1 MRDSVFVAVPSDGPG
16 GLDATPSAHFGRCAC
31 YTLARIHGETISDV
45 SILPNSGLEQGD
57 DLRPLKELAGI
68 GIKALLAGGMGMR
81 PFMGMEALGITPYF
95 NAGHATVRAT
105 LEAFAEG
112 RLPRFAE
119 DNTRRGGHCADR
131 H

>member
-16 GLDATPSAHFGRCAC
+16 GLDAAPSAHFSRCAC

-45 SILPNSGLEQGD
+45 SILPNSGREQSD
-57 DLRPLKELAGI
+57 CLRPLKELAGL
-68 GIKALLAGGMGMR
+68 GIKAILAGGMGLR
-81 PFMGMEALGITPYF
+81 PLMGMESLGITPYY
-95 NAGHATVRAT
+95 NAGHDTVRAT

-119 DNTRRGGHCADR
+119 DNTRRGGQ
-131 H
+131 